1 MPFPTTK
8 VEISFT
14 ASPYERTP
22 ATWVDV
28 TQYVRNLSVRRGRSG
43 DLEQFPTGTASVI
56 LDNRDRRFD
65 PFNTAGP
72 YYGNLIPRRQIR
84 ITAST
89 GGAFVPVFRGWI
101 AGWPIEYTSAGFDTT
116 TSLECFDVLGLIAD
130 EQTLGDVPA
139 YFGTNTLRYRMN
151 DPVGSTVFTSEPSTI
166 TGETSVYTINRLVS
180 AGVTQTPFT
189 SSPPLAPAFPFEA
202 VRLGASQAYE
212 SDGVEFT
219 PVTKGGSLSFWMARE
234 DLSVASGAV
243 SFCWG
248 EDEGV
253 IVDIMADGTLDVYF
267 GDPFTSITRI
277 RSNIKPFTNFASHH
291 IYVCLFYDS
300 GVPTYRIFI
309 DGLDAVGLVT
319 SFAIRNFRRR
329 YGQILI
335 ENNLFQDIVFE
346 PAPSPN
352 LTYEQHATRARLYY
366 GSGVGSA
373 PETSRAKAERVLSR
387 SALPA
392 AWQSLDTNPESTL
405 GTQGA
410 NLALVNELQ
419 KIADSEGGEL
429 FATKDGLLRLTNRST
444 AAANGAGTSSANFVD
459 AGAGLPYGPNLAINI
474 NADEIINRLDVTFSG
489 GGEITTEKTASITA
503 NGVAETSLE
512 TYLATKP
519 DAVDF
524 AETQVSIFARPIP
537 QFSALEV
544 SVTQDLTQWA
554 TILGLELLDKISLT
568 ITPKSGAPIT
578 QALIVNSITH
588 DITPGQWTTTVQ
600 GSSRFIGWFV
610 IGRSLIGGPDV
621 LV

>member
-1 MPFPTTK
+1 M
-8 VEISFT
+8 
-14 ASPYERTP
+14 
-22 ATWVDV
+22 
-28 TQYVRNLSVRRGRSG
+28 
-43 DLEQFPTGTASVI
+43 
-56 LDNRDRRFD
+56 
-65 PFNTAGP
+65 
-72 YYGNLIPRRQIR
+72 
-84 ITAST
+84 
-89 GGAFVPVFRGWI
+89 
-101 AGWPIEYTSAGFDTT
+101 EYTSAGFDTT

-139 YFGTNTLRYRMN
+139 YFGSNSLRYRLN
-151 DPVGSTVFTSEPSTI
+151 DPVGSTVFTSEPTTI
-166 TGETSVYTINRLVS
+166 AGASQTYTMNYFV
-180 AGVTQTPFT
+180 ADGAVPKPFT
-189 SSPPLAPAFPFEA
+189 SSEPLAPAFPFQS
-202 VRLGASQAYE
+202 VRVGTGQRYQS
-212 SDGVEFT
+212 SGVNIT
-219 PVTKGGSLSFWMARE
+219 PATKGGSLSFWMARE
-234 DLSVASGAV
+234 DLSVGSDAV

-253 IVDIMADGTLDVYF
+253 IVDIGTDGTLFVYF
-267 GDPFTSITRI
+267 GDPFTSITLM
-277 RSNIKPFTNFASHH
+277 RSNTKAFANFAPHH
-291 IYVCLFYDS
+291 VYVCLFYVS

-309 DGLDAVGLVT
+309 DGVDAVGLVS
-319 SFAIRNFRRR
+319 SFPIRPFLRQ
-329 YGQILI
+329 YGQIRLAD
-335 ENNLFQDIVFE
+335 NLFQDIVFE

-366 GSGVGSA
+366 GSGVAAA

-387 SALPA
+387 SNLPV

-459 AGAGLPYGPNLAINI
+459 VGVGLPYGPSLAINI

-489 GGEITTEKTASITA
+489 GGEITSEITTSVTA
-503 NGVAETSLE
+503 NGVAETSLD
-512 TYLATKP
+512 TYLATKQ
-519 DAVDF
+519 DAIDF
-524 AETQVSIFARPIP
+524 AAHQVGTFSQPVP

-568 ITPKSGAPIT
+568 VTPKTGAPIT
-578 QALIVNSITH
+578 RPLIVNSVNH

-600 GSSRFIGWFV
+600 GSARYIGWFV
-610 IGRSLIGGPDV
+610 TNRSLIGGPDLIV
-621 LV
+621 